1 MKTKEYLI
9 TFKNKQ
15 TLELIDMFYIDAI
28 DLNNARQIAHDLTH
42 DYNDVMY
49 FEILVSV
56 EPA

>member
-1 MKTKEYLI
+1 MKTQEYLI

-28 DLNNARQIAHDLTH
+28 DLNNARQIAHALTH

-49 FEILVSV
+49 FEISATV
-56 EPA
+56 ETA